1 MKTKTLQDSYFLAQ
15 TSEEKTN
22 ESYGTYVAYS
32 VHSGP
37 RERGLRAQSA
47 TTWLCIYSDKAPE
60 LPKETPENKKILHS
74 NVLGQPG
81 QGERRQQ
88 QARQGR
94 QGRGTRQRWEH
105 RGEAEMTIIIIKK
118 VDYFLRNGNLND
130 NKFLLIIVD
139 ENFYQPSLLEPLPS
153 CYLAARRRKWAP
165 PAQKKEN

>member
-105 RGEAEMTIIIIKK
+105 RGEAEMTIIIKK

-130 NKFLLIIVD
+130 DKFRLM
-139 ENFYQPSLLEPLPS
+139 
-153 CYLAARRRKWAP
+153 
-165 PAQKKEN
+165 

>member
-1 MKTKTLQDSYFLAQ
+1 MSAQCNQTKWALSLGNKISTKPQLSDFFNSCFQEIRVTNFRFFISRSQSMMKTKILQDSYFLVQ

-22 ESYGTYVAYS
+22 ESYGTHVVA
-32 VHSGP
+32 HSGP

-105 RGEAEMTIIIIKK
+105 RGEAEMTIIIKK
-118 VDYFLRNGNLND
+118 
-130 NKFLLIIVD
+130 KLIT
-139 ENFYQPSLLEPLPS
+139 S
-153 CYLAARRRKWAP
+153 
-165 PAQKKEN
+165 

>member
-105 RGEAEMTIIIIKK
+105 RGEAEMTIIIKK